1 MQTEITIKLAN
12 AFSAEI
18 RQVLSPE
25 TVEDV
30 NLINA
35 LSTDEDVCA
44 THDYCD
50 PNQCMLDAWEKVMNK
65 PFPFFEDSGDGNTN
79 IDEYNNAMDITN
91 AAWDIA
97 KKNLFN
103 QVTATP

>member
-18 RQVLSPE
+18 RQTLSSE

-35 LSTDEDVCA
+35 LSTDKDVCA

-50 PNQCMLDAWEKVMNK
+50 PNQCMLDAWEKVMKK
-65 PFPFFEDSGDGNTN
+65 PFPFIGDVEEKR
-79 IDEYNNAMDITN
+79 ISEEEYNNAMDITN